1 MRTNTCTD
9 IQNRKGLT
17 IAACRREMV
26 NKVTIELQ
34 SEDSFLGWLGKRNV
48 LRTHTQSHTQ
58 SAPFPVS
65 FPGPLRAGSSCLVDT
80 YYHGRRLRLYC
91 PVLRAG
97 VHERTARCRGGQVG
111 QAAYRLHQLGQGQV
125 GLHLHNLR
133 RILKNTKM
141 LVLVQCALSRRR
153 QKGGGFKSKTQ
164 FFINKKRTW
173 YYSTYQL
180 RYKHF
185 LLLFCAP
192 MAHIPNAGTMSQ
204 MKFKSRWPVAQ
215 KVANKKHLAR
225 KIPVTCFNWISS

>member
-17 IAACRREMV
+17 IACRREMV

-48 LRTHTQSHTQ
+48 LRTHTHTQ

-180 RYKHF
+180 RYKQF
-185 LLLFCAP
+185 FIIVLCANGTHP
-192 MAHIPNAGTMSQ
+192 KCWHNVTNEVQIALAGGA
-204 MKFKSRWPVAQ
+204 KSSKQ
-215 KVANKKHLAR
+215 K
-225 KIPVTCFNWISS
+225 TFG